1 MKYNIEYEQEEDGRW
16 IAEIPSLPGA
26 MVYGETKEEAA
37 NKVISLAL
45 KALSEEMTMQIAFPS
60 SLEISLVS

>member
-1 MKYNIEYEQEEDGRW
+1 MKYNIEYEQEDDGRW

-45 KALSEEMTMQIAFPS
+45 KALSEEMSMKVEFPS
-60 SLEISLVS
+60 SLEVSLVS

>member
-1 MKYNIEYEQEEDGRW
+1 MKYNIEYEQEDDGRW
-16 IAEIPSLPGA
+16 IAEIPTLPGA

-45 KALSEEMTMQIAFPS
+45 KALSEEMTMLIEFPS